1 MEDYFDFDS
10 REVFEELVAQW
21 QECENDRNILRRCCE
36 AYQYIVEKQKQELE
50 AAQAEAEL
58 WHNRFSEVVAQQAK
72 MAENGARLADLL
84 ANAMMKGGRSDE

>member
-10 REVFEELVAQW
+10 RELFEELAEQW
-21 QECENDRNILRRCCE
+21 RECENDRNILRRCCE

-84 ANAMMKGGRSDE
+84 ATAMTKGGGNE